1 MSAVFSYHLLSFLRA
16 LAALRVFI
24 VILIE
29 IGSVAFEE
37 LVAALLVSF
46 VLFALLVLVILID
59 YIFSQNF

>member
-1 MSAVFSYHLLSFLRA
+1 
-16 LAALRVFI
+16 VFI
-24 VILIE
+24 VILVE

-46 VLFALLVLVILID
+46 VLFSLPVLVILID